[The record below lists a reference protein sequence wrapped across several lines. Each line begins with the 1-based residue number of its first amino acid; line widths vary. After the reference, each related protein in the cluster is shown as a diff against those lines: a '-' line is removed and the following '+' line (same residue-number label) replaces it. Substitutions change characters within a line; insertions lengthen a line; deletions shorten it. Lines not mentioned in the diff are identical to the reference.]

1 MILRQNTLFKIL
13 GSAFLII
20 IQFLVS
26 TKTMISEGDLLL
38 NKDNNLQDLLSE
50 ISVSD
55 TRSILFGTL
64 GIYLL

>member
-1 MILRQNTLFKIL
+1 
-13 GSAFLII
+13 
-20 IQFLVS
+20 
-26 TKTMISEGDLLL
+26 MISEGDLLL
-38 NKDNNLQDLLSE
+38 NKDNSLQELLSE